1 MEKIIFFG
9 LVIPILA
16 FVLYLGVTAI
26 MKGMNSMQLN
36 SYFEDR
42 NFKYNIMMQ
51 IQREVNCHVKTLASK
66 KEYIKLSGPEKD
78 KLADKE
84 LDKFNKL
91 SDKKQEDVLLNMEK
105 DAEKIF
111 KKRNL
116 FNEIGH

>member
-1 MEKIIFFG
+1 MDSFSFFQVEKEFTQE
-9 LVIPILA
+9 VI
-16 FVLYLGVTAI
+16 G
-26 MKGMNSMQLN
+26 
-36 SYFEDR
+36 
-42 NFKYNIMMQ
+42 
-51 IQREVNCHVKTLASK
+51 
-66 KEYIKLSGPEKD
+66 